1 MQNKQLPPFNRGDEV
16 IDDNAEI
23 GYVLENYIDATW
35 DAAGNLTNWH
45 TRIHYRWDQPSYG
58 LTRVVSEGE
67 ISLLTQ
73 RAIDAGD
80 SVEIPNIPNAGAV
93 TKSDDSAVP
102 TQRN

>member
-16 IDDNAEI
+16 MDDNAEI

-73 RAIDAGD
+73 RALD
-80 SVEIPNIPNAGAV
+80 GAECV
-93 TKSDDSAVP
+93 CENHTDNDGWRCNVCGLLSP
-102 TQRN
+102 HRQ

>member
-73 RAIDAGD
+73 REPDKGD
-80 SVEIPNIPNAGAV
+80 SPDLQALSTLGAG
-93 TKSDDSAVP
+93 SALGDLS
-102 TQRN
+102 

>member
-1 MQNKQLPPFNRGDEV
+1 MQNKQLPPFKRGDEV

-35 DAAGNLTNWH
+35 DASGNLTNWH

-67 ISLLTQ
+67 IERLLTQ
-73 RAIDAGD
+73 RVPDAGD
-80 SVEIPNIPNAGAV
+80 SAASSELVQA
-93 TKSDDSAVP
+93 SALSASEGD
-102 TQRN
+102 T

>member
-16 IDDNAEI
+16 MDDNAEI

-73 RAIDAGD
+73 RAPDVGWTC
-80 SVEIPNIPNAGAV
+80 ENGHFNPPQWYQPFCLYCKTPRG
-93 TKSDDSAVP
+93 
-102 TQRN
+102 

>member
-16 IDDNAEI
+16 IDDNAEV

-45 TRIHYRWDQPSYG
+45 TRIHFRWDQPSYG

-67 ISLLTQ
+67 ISLLTK
-73 RAIDAGD
+73 RVPDAIYCTGCGD
-80 SVEIPNIPNAGAV
+80 EIIPLCHECSGEE
-93 TKSDDSAVP
+93 
-102 TQRN
+102 

>member
-73 RAIDAGD
+73 RAPDAPKPFVNHCNPVNGVHAPFCNGD
-80 SVEIPNIPNAGAV
+80 H
-93 TKSDDSAVP
+93 SA
-102 TQRN
+102 RG